1 MPIRSHS
8 RLLTGSRGQAADLRR
23 DRGQVLGR
31 GLGPGRGPGR
41 SRRRSA
47 VLLGAALVPALALT
61 AACGGGGG
69 DDKAKKPGPV
79 VASGAVSVGK
89 LTSSLLG
96 NSDVPHVQ
104 VLPAGDKSQLL
115 GGGGSVEEPACQP
128 IYDEWSSQPKHPRQ
142 VYTGAMVTD
151 SSSPDKG
158 AKAISL
164 SVIASYKKGEAR
176 AVLDDLTAAL
186 KTCTGYKILREG
198 TTTSFVVGSAKAAP
212 GLGDQAVAYTVG
224 DKSKGPAGTI
234 LVTVVR
240 VGDTTAAYET
250 IRADH
255 KAATINPAIPLKQAA
270 KLRTA
275 ASGK

>member
-1 MPIRSHS
+1 
-8 RLLTGSRGQAADLRR
+8 
-23 DRGQVLGR
+23 
-31 GLGPGRGPGR
+31 
-41 SRRRSA
+41 
-47 VLLGAALVPALALT
+47 VLLEAALVPALALT

-69 DDKAKKPGPV
+69 DKANKPGPV

-115 GGGGSVEEPACQP
+115 GGADTVDKPDCQP
-128 IYDEWSSQPKHPRQ
+128 VYDEWSSQPKHPRQ
-142 VYTGAMVTD
+142 VYTGAMLTD
-151 SSSPDKG
+151 SSSSDKG

-164 SVIASYKKGEAR
+164 SVIASYKKGEAQ
-176 AVLDDLTAAL
+176 AVLDGLTTAL
-186 KTCTGYKILREG
+186 KTCTGYQVTRDG
-198 TTTSFVVGSAKAAP
+198 ATTAFVVKPAAVAP
-212 GLGDQAVAYTVG
+212 GLGDQRIAYTVG
-224 DKSKGPAGTI
+224 DKSKGEAGTV

-250 IRADH
+250 VRADH